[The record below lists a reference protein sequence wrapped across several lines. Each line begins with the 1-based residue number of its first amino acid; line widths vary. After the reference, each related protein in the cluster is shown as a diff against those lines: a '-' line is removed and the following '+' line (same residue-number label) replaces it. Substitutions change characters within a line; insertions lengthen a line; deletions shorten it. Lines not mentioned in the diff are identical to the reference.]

1 MEWTISTDPALVQLE
16 LVHGWLARSYWSP
29 NIRRDVFATA
39 FANSLVAGAYA
50 GSRQL
55 GVARVVTD
63 QATFAWLADV
73 YVADDVRG
81 RGIARALVRTLME
94 DPRTQTLRRWLLGTR
109 DAHGVYSALGFSAVD
124 PTVFMQH
131 SPDPARWTAV

>member
-1 MEWTISTDPALVQLE
+1 M
-16 LVHGWLARSYWSP
+16 
-29 NIRRDVFATA
+29 ATA

-50 GSRQL
+50 GGRQL
-55 GVARVVTD
+55 GFARAVTD

-81 RGIARALVRTLME
+81 RGIARSLVRALMA
-94 DPRTQTLRRWLLGTR
+94 DPRTATLRRWLLGTR
-109 DAHGVYSALGFSAVD
+109 DAHGVYRELGFSPVD

-131 SPDPARWTAV
+131 TPDPARWTAM